1 MGALEASDLA
11 LEGGHALVSSE
22 GMDGQPSYVFVEA
35 HCYFVITGK

>member
-11 LEGGHALVSSE
+11 LEGGHALVSHE

-35 HCYFVITGK
+35 HCYFVITSK